1 MAVTWFIG
9 TALCVLLCALLIK
22 ERNRTVAVLLTVSGV
37 CLLLFGAVRQ
47 LAGIADSITAL
58 TEKVPSAREYIR
70 LMLKVLAIT
79 LLTQLI
85 ANLCRDNGETALAAA
100 AELCAKAVVIAL
112 VLPVFESVITIVSGL
127 LQ

>member
-1 MAVTWFIG
+1 MITFLGV
-9 TALCVLLCALLIK
+9 ALCVLFGALLLK
-22 ERNRTVAVLLTVSGV
+22 ESNRTVAVLLTIGGA
-37 CLLLFGAVRQ
+37 CLLLFGAVRDI
-47 LAGIADSITAL
+47 AGIAERLAAL
-58 TEKVPSAREYIR
+58 TEDVPSAKEYIR

-85 ANLCRDNGETALAAA
+85 ANFCRDSGETALAGAT
-100 AELCAKAVVIAL
+100 ELCAKAAVIDL